1 MSFAYALKVLTD
13 LLFYFTLVS
22 MFGPSAGQS
31 GLLLTTPLICAVCA
45 FLSWTVYE
53 RARRNAEK
61 PRPWLRFLPL
71 AGMACVFFFT
81 RTTADIVI
89 SVPPVLYVCWYVWKR
104 PIIED
109 YRDALAR
116 FFLCLK
122 IFPCVFVFA
131 ALVGNWTAMRD
142 IMLPYLFMFLV
153 LTVILLRT
161 LRHDAATMKETRF
174 KLMNLSSVA
183 AVGVVGWLLSSGLMM
198 RFFRF
203 IGACIVRF
211 ILRPVLM
218 LVVYVFAGIVWLLS
232 QPFRDF
238 RFDPEDMDLSQLQ
251 ENMEMGDITSLFG
264 DGEGAPQQSPIWD
277 YILIGLAVIAAIALV
292 IIIFRFLSRHGR
304 HEDENQFED
313 VRESLAEEA
322 PRERVNPRE
331 NRQRVRHY
339 YRKFLKLCT
348 QRGFELTEF
357 QDSSEIERGTRYI
370 FRNPAQTKLRD
381 VYVRA
386 RYSSGEITPED
397 VQAAKESYGKL
408 KKNEL

>member
-31 GLLLTTPLICAVCA
+31 GMLMSTPVICAACA
-45 FLSWTVYE
+45 YFSFAL
-53 RARRNAEK
+53 RGCKRK
-61 PRPWLRFLPL
+61 WLRFVPL
-71 AGMACVFFFT
+71 IALAAVFAFT

-89 SVPPVLYVCWYVWKR
+89 SVPPALYVCWYVWKR
-104 PIIED
+104 PVLED
-109 YRDALAR
+109 YRDTLSR

-122 IFPCVFVFA
+122 IFPCVFIFA

-142 IMLPYLFMFLV
+142 IVVPYLFMFLV

-161 LRHDAATMKETRF
+161 LRHDAATMAQTRF
-174 KLMNLSSVA
+174 KLMNVSSIA
-183 AVGVVGWLLSSGLMM
+183 AVGAVGWLLSSGLMM

-211 ILRPVLM
+211 ILRPVMM
-218 LVVYVFAGIVWLLS
+218 LVVYAFAGIVWLLS
-232 QPFRDF
+232 QPFRNFSLDQEF
-238 RFDPEDMDLSQLQ
+238 MDLTQIQ
-251 ENMEMGDITSLFG
+251 ENMELGDITSLFSG
-264 DGEGAPQQSPIWD
+264 DEAAQETSPILD
-277 YILIGLAVIAAIALV
+277 YVMIGLAVIAAIVLV
-292 IIIFRFLSRHGR
+292 FLIFRFLVGR
-304 HEDENQFED
+304 GKREEDNQFDD
-313 VRESLAEEA
+313 VRASLAEEA